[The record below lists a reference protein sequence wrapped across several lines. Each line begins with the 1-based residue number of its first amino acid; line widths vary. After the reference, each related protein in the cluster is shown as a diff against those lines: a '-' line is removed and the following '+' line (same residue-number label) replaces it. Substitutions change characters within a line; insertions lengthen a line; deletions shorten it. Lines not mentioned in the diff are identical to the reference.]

1 MIKNK
6 VTMHDLLVEHL
17 HAVGA
22 EGFSTTTTL
31 VTRDFYAGAAA
42 MAQQF
47 ATNDILYLP
56 NTPATGESQGSAET
70 HGDLI

>member
-17 HAVGA
+17 NAVGA
-22 EGFSTTTTL
+22 EGFSTTTIC

-42 MAQQF
+42 MASQF
-47 ATNDILYLP
+47 ATNGILYIP
-56 NTPATGESQGSAET
+56 PTGAPDLTAET
-70 HGDLI
+70 PPMGDL